1 VPNANACTAGRCGCT
16 AVSACNAERTFSGTS
31 YVCE

>member
-1 VPNANACTAGRCGCT
+1 VCTSGRCGCSS
-16 AVSACNAERTFSGTS
+16 VSACNAERTFSTTT